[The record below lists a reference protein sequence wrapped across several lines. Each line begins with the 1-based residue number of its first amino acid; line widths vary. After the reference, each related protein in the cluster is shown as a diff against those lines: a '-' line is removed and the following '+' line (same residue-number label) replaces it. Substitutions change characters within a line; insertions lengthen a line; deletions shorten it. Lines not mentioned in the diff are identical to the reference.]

1 MSRLLSFQFR
11 QRAKEKWEIIKREDE
26 AIYRLLVCYC
36 TLAEWMWPFDIL
48 FQASSLTRS
57 ISFCSAFWQVSMTSI
72 SPAFLSLSPSLNL
85 SFLSHALFFCAPLF
99 WNQHTMH
106 VSYFKHESKIVL
118 VRGCFTSVVWLRPQS
133 RPTQTLTLTKKVSLK
148 PHFTHCT
155 FKVSDFRPK
164 EDFAAQRLLI

>member
-11 QRAKEKWEIIKREDE
+11 QRVKEKGEIIKREDE
-26 AIYRLLVCYC
+26 AICRLLVCYC

-48 FQASSLTRS
+48 FQASSLIRS

-72 SPAFLSLSPSLNL
+72 SPSFLSLSPSLNL
-85 SFLSHALFFCAPLF
+85 SFLSHALFFCSPPF

-118 VRGCFTSVVWLRPQS
+118 VHGCFTSVVWLRPQT
-133 RPTQTLTLTKKVSLK
+133 RPTQTLTLTKKSFSKATFYSL
-148 PHFTHCT
+148 H
-155 FKVSDFRPK
+155 
-164 EDFAAQRLLI
+164 I

>member
-11 QRAKEKWEIIKREDE
+11 QRVKEKGEIIKREDE
-26 AIYRLLVCYC
+26 AICRLLVCYC

-57 ISFCSAFWQVSMTSI
+57 ISFCSAFWQVSI
-72 SPAFLSLSPSLNL
+72 SPSFLSLSPSLSL

-99 WNQHTMH
+99 WNHG
-106 VSYFKHESKIVL
+106 SYFKHESREDRSGPWMFYVCS
-118 VRGCFTSVVWLRPQS
+118 VAQTSDKAHPDS
-133 RPTQTLTLTKKVSLK
+133 HPHPKKVALK